1 MTLHFDY
8 RDLFRCVRMG
18 WSGKKIWVGLVGL
31 LIAWLGYSGLLV
43 VAHLRDG
50 MSLGALWHE
59 YGLFV
64 GARLG
69 AFDLLGTI
77 LHGIGMV
84 WVVAVVLISMCM
96 MCKITFQQLRGDDFY
111 DTSDAWKFIKQ
122 HWTAVILGPLG
133 VLALFVF
140 LAIGGILIGLVA
152 RWIPVAGELFFALGF
167 IPIFFLALLGV
178 FTAIVFLVALSLSPA
193 IVGTVGEDA
202 LEVVIQSFSIFW
214 SQPWRL
220 LLYAAWMK
228 ISSGFGFLILSALS
242 LAALWS
248 ITWACGLFMET
259 KLANLFEIAT
269 GYLPFVPRRWD
280 MVLANLPDPS
290 AISFGER
297 WGGRILGVMLI
308 GISGMVLSYGLA
320 VQASGW
326 TLIYVILRRFKDGE
340 NLLEWEMDDW
350 GQVDTFDE
358 TVAVDNDGDIE
369 SDQEVEPITEEQ
381 DDTTD
386 SEKT

>member
-50 MSLGALWHE
+50 MSLGAMWHE

-64 GARLG
+64 GAPLG
-69 AFDLLGTI
+69 AFDLLGTM

-84 WVVAVVLISMCM
+84 WVVAVVLLSMCM

-111 DTSDAWKFIKQ
+111 GVSDAWMFIKQ
-122 HWTAVILGPLG
+122 HGTAVIFGPLG
-133 VLALFVF
+133 VLVLFVF

-220 LLYAAWMK
+220 FLYAAWMK
-228 ISSGFGFLILSALS
+228 IASGIGFLILSALS
-242 LAALWS
+242 LAALWF

-269 GYLPFVPRRWD
+269 GYMPFVPQRWD

-290 AISFGER
+290 TISFGER

-308 GISGMVLSYGLA
+308 GISGIVLSYGLA
-320 VQASGW
+320 AQASGW

-350 GQVDTFDE
+350 GHVDTFDE
-358 TVAVDNDGDIE
+358 TVAIDNDGDIE
-369 SDQEVEPITEEQ
+369 SDQEVEPLTEEQ